1 MSDEENKL
9 THMPEEFQDALK
21 DLPEDKRKN
30 IYRSF
35 SMVMGGIIPQ
45 SNPIVDKLTKEHI
58 ADIIKNSENE
68 AQRSHIDAKQNRIC
82 VLTIAIILIISF
94 TVLVCVFRNH
104 IQDIENLL
112 THLMT
117 FVMGIAGGYGFAYK
131 KINSEN

>member
-45 SNPIVDKLTKEHI
+45 SNPIVDKLTNLSPFQSELEQL
-58 ADIIKNSENE
+58 KN
-68 AQRSHIDAKQNRIC
+68 
-82 VLTIAIILIISF
+82 L
-94 TVLVCVFRNH
+94 
-104 IQDIENLL
+104 
-112 THLMT
+112 
-117 FVMGIAGGYGFAYK
+117 K
-131 KINSEN
+131 K